1 MCGALVTFFCN
12 EMVERPVDFVIEN
25 YLPLETQSPAY
36 IVTLND
42 LNPGEEKRL
51 YFLVPPEGA
60 APGDWLSVTL
70 NGVEIYRELLTNLPV
85 AELLSIEMPQDLYT
99 PGNAKEIVSVSIGST
114 ADSQSQVILF
124 GEDSFSVPS
133 TRQVPLPLWGL
144 ALFFASVLLMGLG
157 FRKK

>member
-1 MCGALVTFFCN
+1 M
-12 EMVERPVDFVIEN
+12 
-25 YLPLETQSPAY
+25 
-36 IVTLND
+36 
-42 LNPGEEKRL
+42 
-51 YFLVPPEGA
+51 PPEGA
-60 APGDWLSVTL
+60 APGDWLSVTR